1 MIKSFKLFEEKSD
14 LQFIKQPKK
23 EGNKTD
29 TYIVLKNNKE
39 IGRIKWS
46 SRVMGYA
53 FLPLEDND
61 LEIKTFIKK
70 LMQDRRN
77 ENY

>member
-1 MIKSFKLFEEKSD
+1 MIKSFKLFEKKSD
-14 LQFIKQPKK
+14 LQFIKLPRK

-29 TYIVLKNNKE
+29 VYKVLKNDIE

-53 FLPLEDND
+53 FLPMEECD

-70 LMQDRRN
+70 LMSDRK
-77 ENY
+77 